1 MRHCEGKVRFVVQV
15 SCEAKF
21 YIWNCVCACAG
32 VTRGEILRVRSK
44 VCSTTGEVELA
55 SYIQQLCVD
64 RGYICWQLSVLG
76 EVKY

>member
-21 YIWNCVCACAG
+21 YIWNSVCACAG

-64 RGYICWQLSVLG
+64 RGDFCWQLCVLG
-76 EVKY
+76 DQR